1 MKYLILILTIFIF
14 NFSKAEIKEPPKRPS
29 IEIKIDSLTNRI
41 DKLEESSY
49 SKDIIQEY
57 KDLNNIYSIGFGILI
72 GLFGL
77 VFPMLLYFVSIKPSQ
92 EVLKESKQ
100 LIKKIEEDFEKSFEE
115 HLKKSK
121 NKLVNQAIESF
132 EKQSEQ
138 VLPTS
143 YTILDTYKSEGFTEL
158 QVIKLLK
165 LLKRDDIEKSD
176 KTFFASLL
184 NYQED
189 ENIENYFVEL
199 INNNPSD
206 EKCIWGA
213 IYFAN
218 YEKTQYYNLIAK
230 IVLSGYSLVGMIASL
245 SHTSKKFALQL
256 LNNELLVNEFPDIEV
271 KNYGDYGAKYL
282 IEKMNTEV
290 VEATLLYKKYLS
302 LK

>member
-1 MKYLILILTIFIF
+1 MKYLIIIFTILVF
-14 NFSKAEIKEPPKRPS
+14 NFSKAEIKEPSKKPS
-29 IEIKIDSLTNRI
+29 VEIKIDSLKNRI
-41 DKLEESSY
+41 DKLEEISY

-72 GLFGL
+72 GLFGI
-77 VFPMLLYFVSIKPSQ
+77 VFPMLLYFVQIKPSQ

-100 LIKKIEEDFEKSFEE
+100 LIKKVEEDFEKSFEE

-121 NKLVNQAIESF
+121 NKLMNQAIESF

-143 YTILDTYKSEGFTEL
+143 YTILDTYKSEGFTES
-158 QVIKLLK
+158 QVIKIIKLLK
-165 LLKRDDIEKSD
+165 REDIDKSD
-176 KTFFASLL
+176 KTFFASIL
-184 NYQED
+184 NFQED
-189 ENIENYFVEL
+189 ENIENYFAEL
-199 INNNPSD
+199 IKNNPAD

-218 YEKTQYYNLIAK
+218 YEKTQYYDLIAN
-230 IVLSGYSLVGMIASL
+230 IVISGYSLVGMIASL
-245 SHTSKKFALQL
+245 SSTSKKFALQL
-256 LNNELLVNEFPDIEV
+256 LNNDLLVKNFSDVEI